1 NNQQQPTTG
10 QNTNQDQGNIQ
21 QTPQASNNQN
31 GVVN

>member
-1 NNQQQPTTG
+1 
-10 QNTNQDQGNIQ
+10 QNQGNIQ

>member
-1 NNQQQPTTG
+1 
-10 QNTNQDQGNIQ
+10 QDQGNIQ